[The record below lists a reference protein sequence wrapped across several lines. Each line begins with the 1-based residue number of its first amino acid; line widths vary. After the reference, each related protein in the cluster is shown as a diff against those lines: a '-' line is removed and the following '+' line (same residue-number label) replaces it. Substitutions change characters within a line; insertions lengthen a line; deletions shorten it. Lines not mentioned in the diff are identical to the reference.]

1 VPRGRRPRSVTGLAV
16 VAVAAAVALTPVTSM
31 AQTPIPDPSVDLLQ
45 PSPVGNPANP
55 SRFRRPGD
63 PATPAQGQAP
73 PPGTFTAPSRIGAT
87 PIYGSP
93 TGFGAADTGYD
104 SKNRSRRKR
113 LAQTPGPP
121 APGAPVPE
129 TTFAP
134 LPAPT
139 APVVPPK
146 KPAPKPPQPPAVY
159 PAKAAARPGAVLP
172 PLAEPSP
179 ISNPPPEVHP
189 LSAANRPGA
198 VVPVPRPYDPDA
210 TAATPP
216 PGTLPPNT
224 LPLGTLPQRP
234 LPIGDSDPYAALGIR
249 AGSFLILPA
258 IDLSA
263 GYDAN
268 PSHAP
273 GGISSPYFV
282 VAPELLVQSNWS
294 RHSLTADIRGSY
306 TDYTNNSLTP
316 SLSRPYLDSKID
328 GRIDVT
334 RQTQINLEN
343 RFIVSTDNPGSPN
356 LQAGLAR
363 LPIDTT
369 VGGTL
374 GIAQQFNRLDVS
386 VKGTVDRSTYNNSVL
401 TDGETSSNADRNFN
415 QYAGIVRVGY
425 EIDPA
430 IKPFVEVSEDTRV
443 HDLQFDRNGLQR
455 DSDGTSAKVGGTF
468 NVFGSLTGEL
478 AVGYLERNYKDPTLP
493 TIQGTIADGSLIWQA
508 TPLTTAKLTA
518 ASTINESILT
528 GVSGAFSRD
537 FNLQVDHALR
547 RWLIATLIVGYGRD
561 MYVGSARDD
570 NRYFA
575 SAGLTYKLSR
585 DLQIKTTVRRDWLTS
600 SVTGVAYNSTSA
612 LIGLRLQR

>member
-1 VPRGRRPRSVTGLAV
+1 MPRRRRSLSATSLGV
-16 VAVAAAVALTPVTSM
+16 VAAAAAVALTPIASM
-31 AQTPIPDPSVDLLQ
+31 AQAPVPDRGVDLLQ
-45 PSPVGNPANP
+45 PSLEGNPVNP
-55 SRFRRPGD
+55 PRFRRPGD
-63 PATPAQGQAP
+63 PATPAEGQAP
-73 PPGTFTAPSRIGAT
+73 PVGTFTAPSRIGAT
-87 PIYGSP
+87 PVYGSP

-134 LPAPT
+134 LPTPATP
-139 APVVPPK
+139 AVPPK
-146 KPAPKPPQPPAVY
+146 PPARKPPQPSAVY

-172 PLAEPSP
+172 PPAEPAP
-179 ISNPPPEVHP
+179 VSNPPAEVHP
-189 LSAANRPGA
+189 LAAANRPGA

-216 PGTLPPNT
+216 PGALPLNT
-224 LPLGTLPQRP
+224 LPLGTLPQRA

-249 AGSFLILPA
+249 AGSFLLLPA
-258 IDLSA
+258 LELSA

-268 PSHAP
+268 PQHAP
-273 GGISSPYFV
+273 GTSASSYFV
-282 VAPELLVQSNWS
+282 AAPEFLAQSDWS
-294 RHSLTADIRGSY
+294 RHSLSADIRGSY
-306 TDYTNNSLTP
+306 TEYGESMQP
-316 SLSRPYLDSKID
+316 SLNRPYLYSKID

-363 LPIDTT
+363 LPINTT

-374 GIAQQFNRLDVS
+374 GIAQQFNRFDVS
-386 VKGTVDRSTYNNSVL
+386 VKGTADRSTYNNSVL
-401 TDGETSSNADRNFN
+401 TDGETSSNDDRNFN
-415 QYAGIVRVGY
+415 QYAGIVRLGY

-478 AVGYLERNYKDPTLP
+478 AVGYLERTYKDPTLP
-493 TIQGTIADGSLIWQA
+493 TIQGTIADGALTWQA
-508 TPLTTAKLTA
+508 TSLTTAKLTA
-518 ASTINESILT
+518 ASTINESILP

-547 RWLIATLIVGYGRD
+547 RWLIATVIVGYGGTC
-561 MYVGSARDD
+561 MSAR
-570 NRYFA
+570 RA
-575 SAGLTYKLSR
+575 TITAISHPPG
-585 DLQIKTTVRRDWLTS
+585 
-600 SVTGVAYNSTSA
+600 
-612 LIGLRLQR
+612 